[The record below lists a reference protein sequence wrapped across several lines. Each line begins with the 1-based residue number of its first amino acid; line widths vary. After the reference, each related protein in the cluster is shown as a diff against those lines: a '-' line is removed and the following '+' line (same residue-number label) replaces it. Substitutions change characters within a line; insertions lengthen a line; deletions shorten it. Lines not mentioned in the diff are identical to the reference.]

1 MMHINKRQ
9 ASGQGMLLRVGRN
22 ATAITIFET
31 RCQPCRIAVR
41 ADIRKSINSIE
52 KWPQRGNVSS
62 SCGNQS
68 DVQQNRILLPDGVS
82 QRIPEHSRLTTV
94 AGKHSCGLRFPYTIG
109 RCKLTGLPE
118 QRP

>member
-22 ATAITIFET
+22 ATAVTIFKT
-31 RCQPCRIAVR
+31 RCQPCRIVVR

-52 KWPQRGNVSS
+52 KWPHYGNIGSS
-62 SCGNQS
+62 SGDQS

-94 AGKHSCGLRFPYTIG
+94 AGKRRCGLRFP
-109 RCKLTGLPE
+109 
-118 QRP
+118 